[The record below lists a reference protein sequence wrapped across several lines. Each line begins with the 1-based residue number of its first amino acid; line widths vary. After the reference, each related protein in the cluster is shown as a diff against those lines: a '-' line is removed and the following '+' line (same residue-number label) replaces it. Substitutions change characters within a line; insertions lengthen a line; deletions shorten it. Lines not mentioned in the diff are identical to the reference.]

1 MLRGAESHLR
11 AAQAYPNSLEK
22 QTHKYRVAN
31 ESRQWQPRILVRIKR
46 LLEEQQHALQE
57 IYRKLRN

>member
-1 MLRGAESHLR
+1 MLCGAESHLR

-31 ESRQWQPRILVRIKR
+31 ESRQWQLRILVRIRR
-46 LLEEQQHALQE
+46 LLEDQQHALQE
-57 IYRKLRN
+57 IHSRLGD